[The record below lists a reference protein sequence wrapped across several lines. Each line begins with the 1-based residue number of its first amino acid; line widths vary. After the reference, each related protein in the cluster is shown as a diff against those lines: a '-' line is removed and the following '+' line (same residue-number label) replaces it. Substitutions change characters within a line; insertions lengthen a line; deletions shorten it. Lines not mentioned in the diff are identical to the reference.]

1 MSLVI
6 RPARREDAPT
16 LLGFIRELAI
26 YERAEHE
33 VAATAETIEQ
43 SIFGPGSV
51 TRALICEK
59 DGEPIGMAVWFFSYS
74 TWQARNGLYLEDLYV
89 TPQARGAGA
98 GKALLKRLAQI
109 AVEHGCGRFE
119 WTVLDWNEPAI
130 RVYEAVGAEPQSE
143 WIRYRLSGRALQ
155 DFAEG

>member
-119 WTVLDWNEPAI
+119 WSVLDWNEPAI